1 MDLPSFVEAY
11 LTRRDW
17 GASPLTPTAGYP
29 IATGQVVGAVEHH
42 TVMVLPDYDGDGYSR
57 GDLDDILRYMRQLQR
72 ARPDLGN
79 EVPYTFVL
87 FPGTTDATCV
97 VAEGRGLG
105 RTGAHTAGLNS
116 TRIAI
121 AVAGNTDADAPLT
134 DGMVRGFRWV
144 CSWALDD
151 PAGAVATIGHQQAP
165 PYFQNGVNLNATAC
179 PGRDGMANLPKLQPP
194 FTIDDPAP
202 AEEDDDMLAEDRQQL
217 YAIAGVV
224 SDLAAHIKGSDGGR
238 MDRIEKGVVVDIPT
252 VVAAS
257 GQAVKGHLEHVVLNI
272 AVPRLETDDEDGGG
286 PVDVQAL
293 ATALLPHLREGQ
305 ADELADA
312 ILRRQAEIT
321 AAGLAAAGG
330 Q

>member
-1 MDLPSFVEAY
+1 VDLPSFVEAY

-29 IATGQVVGAVEHH
+29 IDTGQVVGAVEHH

-194 FTIDDPAP
+194 FTPDDPAP

-224 SDLAAHIKGSDGGR
+224 SDLAAHIKGGIGPDGSTR
-238 MDRIEKGVVVDIPT
+238 MDRIEAGVGALPGAI
-252 VVAAS
+252 VA
-257 GQAVKGHLEHVVLNI
+257 GTQAVKGHLEHVVLNV
-272 AVPRLETDDEDGGG
+272 AVPMLRSEG

-293 ATALLPHLREGQ
+293 ATALAPYLEP
-305 ADELADA
+305 ADAEELAEA
-312 ILRRQAEIT
+312 VIRRTGEIY
-321 AAGLAAAGG
+321 AARTEADG
-330 Q
+330 